1 MNLGK
6 IGDLGKIMQ
15 QAMQMQ
21 EAMKTAQEELGKEV
35 VEYRVA
41 AGKVTVRMNGHQEL
55 IGLEIHPDVITPE
68 DPVMLQDLIFSAF
81 INCQRRARELA
92 EDKMKGITGGMMGP
106 LGM

>member
-35 VEYRVA
+35 VEYSVA
-41 AGKVTVRMNGHQEL
+41 AGKVRVRMNGHQEL
-55 IGLEIHPDVITPE
+55 IALEIDKDVINPE
-68 DPVMLQDLIFSAF
+68 DPEMLQDLIFSAF